1 MGKLNFD
8 KTWVKFKQM
17 SGDKGRCFILGSAP
31 SLEDEPLELL
41 TGQRVFLCNKAWLA
55 LKLLSLDKANWLVYT
70 GLASWEN
77 DLAELKEFDPNC
89 ERFYSNLIT
98 DSNAFKTSQEDFTE
112 DYYVFPK
119 VRSKSGGK
127 GEKNVGKGYLP
138 NQYSD
143 GWGAAYS
150 VVLDAMIIAYF
161 MGYTELCLLG
171 MDLDYTASRHYFFE
185 ADDWLLKMNAPTLR
199 DKTYI
204 GLINLSQTLANKG
217 VKVRNL
223 SRGFKPENFP
233 KHAKQKY
240 LIETG
245 VKLEDVI
252 SGIVKR
258 RNIGLVCGS
267 FYPLDA
273 RHIKLIKKA
282 RWKCDLL
289 ILGVEE
295 SQNQPVVEA
304 IRGVSKS
311 IQCKSVADGVAQ
323 LQKQY
328 PNDRIRIVYDARK
341 PIKYP
346 DEWRRMIILRDDG
359 KISLYPVLDGEML
372 DG

>member
-8 KTWVKFKQM
+8 KTWAKFKQIP
-17 SGDKGRCFILGSAP
+17 GDKGRCFILGSAP

-70 GLASWEN
+70 GLGSWEN

-119 VRSKSGGK
+119 VRSKSLGK
-127 GEKNVGKGYLP
+127 GEKNVGQGYLP
-138 NQYSD
+138 DQYRD

-171 MDLDYTASRHYFFE
+171 MDLDYTAGRHYFFE
-185 ADDWLLKMNAPTLR
+185 ADEWLLKVNAPTLR

-204 GLINLSQTLANKG
+204 GLINLARTLANKG

-223 SRGFKPENFP
+223 SRGFKPENY
-233 KHAKQKY
+233 AQYGKQRD

-252 SGIVKR
+252 SGIVNR

-273 RHIKLIKKA
+273 YHIKLIKEA
-282 RWKCDLL
+282 RVACDLL

-295 SQNQPVVEA
+295 SQNQPVVES

-311 IQCKSVADGVAQ
+311 IQCKSVAGCVAQ
-323 LQKQY
+323 IQKQY
-328 PNDRIRIVYDARK
+328 PNDRIRIVYDESK
-341 PIKYP
+341 PIEYETTDK
-346 DEWRRMIILRDDG
+346 
-359 KISLYPVLDGEML
+359 KISLYPVFRQEALEEALDG
-372 DG
+372 